1 MSVEKQKGVEFRV
14 TGKEQRDILD
24 LFHPAPASTESC
36 LLSDFYLKPTP
47 VMGNNIWLHSAKDKV
62 TKVRAQ
68 LQCFW

>member
-24 LFHPAPASTESC
+24 LFHPAPASTDSC

-47 VMGNNIWLHSAKDKV
+47 VMGNNI
-62 TKVRAQ
+62 
-68 LQCFW
+68 